1 MRIKQVG
8 NRSDSV
14 AVVVKSA
21 ESSANIP
28 AGTPLVLAINGTDDG
43 LTVVLPATGGNAN
56 TGAYPFGVTQA
67 AIAAGMYGEAVV
79 FGIVSNA
86 VLVRG
91 TRAAS
96 TDSWTSSGSFAS
108 DVVLMID
115 TNNNAF
121 VSVGGTLA
129 ATSFAPIAV
138 LVQSQVSFAASAS
151 NTSDARTA
159 NTVAVRVFVRML

>member
-14 AVVVKSA
+14 AVVVKNA
-21 ESSANIP
+21 ESSSAIA
-28 AGTPLVLAINGTDDG
+28 AGTPLVLACNGTDDG
-43 LTVVLPATGGNAN
+43 LAVVLPATAGNAK
-56 TGAYPFGVTQA
+56 TGTFPYGVTQA
-67 AIAAGMYGEAVV
+67 SIAAGMYGEAVI
-79 FGIVSNA
+79 FGIVTNA

-108 DVVLMID
+108 GAVLMID
-115 TNNNAF
+115 TVNNAF
-121 VSVGGTLA
+121 ISTVGSLA

-138 LVQSQVSFAASAS
+138 LAQSQVSFAASAS
-151 NTSDARTA
+151 ATSDSRTA
-159 NTVAVRVFVRML
+159 NTVAVKAFIRML